1 MEELNEYLNETPI
14 VVKFWET
21 ELDRDEGLSEI
32 YGYYPESQKAEA
44 IQAGKK
50 LMHRMDYACVEV
62 YNEETEETYY
72 WTDGVTEDYF
82 DNNLTEAVDDYKEGA
97 ELRLE
102 YWKTKADRDEGF
114 GEIYKYYP
122 ESHKKEAIL
131 KAKDLMRIY
140 KYACVE
146 VYNTKTERT
155 EYWTDGKEEK
165 YYANKDIFESLN
177 IDAPVNFEYGKY
189 KGIIEPNGD
198 VTYNKGTSKN
208 NTRYKFNYND
218 KSIESDFPHTDNQ
231 VVRNYIKTNILN
243 EYAKKITEDTQEDII
258 AKKYGLTPY
267 LNKLTHDLMNLQY
280 VTKVDYDLYGYY
292 NGIYAP
298 VTLVSYDIDVTDEE
312 FSVTNYMK
320 AEEKLVKQILDVM
333 KSNGVN
339 VELEE
344 FEDNDTYFYIV
355 AYSTNW
361 NTVVKEEEAVNTKTK
376 LTFAYKD
383 NGQFYYKDK
392 NGKVYVDM
400 SPLKDK
406 IALYRCVGDYDEP
419 ANSVNVEEYELINN
433 PKDNINYDRNKNYEF
448 DYMLLDRL
456 VQDCKYYLGN
466 GNRFDGNL
474 WAGSVDKQIA
484 KMKELWN
491 KFPEDMKPEWLSMED
506 IENYEKEMTA
516 EKKTERRVLGE
527 YKSIKNEDI
536 ESANKEEI
544 QLYYKFMN
552 EIREELDIKWY
563 DVLKEGNAIKFFYK
577 DEVYY
582 AEPVSTFQVDI
593 YDKNHKKLTSGVAID
608 KLKEEVFTEYDN
620 DDFLYELVGGEYAGT
635 YTGDEARKLP
645 ILEPELSP
653 DGSDIRA
660 NGGLTHRKELD
671 KQLQFK
677 GYLGPMWNGT
687 KDGKAIIRY
696 ETQEVY
702 NMLSENK
709 LVEETDKE
717 MYKRIKDEPREEQ
730 SMRDRIELNM
740 ITHTIEDKCV
750 YDVCDYGKAKAYK
763 EMGY

>member
-198 VTYNKGTSKN
+198 VTYNIGTSKN
-208 NTRYKFNYND
+208 NTGHKFNYND
-218 KSIESDFPHTDNQ
+218 KNNESDFPHTDNQ

-298 VTLVSYDIDVTDEE
+298 VTLVSFDIDVTDEE
-312 FSVTNYMK
+312 FSAVNYIN
-320 AEEKLVKQILDVM
+320 AEEKLIKQVLDVM

-361 NTVVKEEEAVNTKTK
+361 NTVIKEEKAVNNKTK

-406 IALYRCVGDYDEP
+406 IDLYRCVGDYDEP

-433 PKDNINYDRNKNYEF
+433 PKDNINYDRNKNYES
-448 DYMLLDRL
+448 DYMLLGRL

-506 IENYEKEMTA
+506 IKNYEKEMTT

-527 YKSIKNEDI
+527 
-536 ESANKEEI
+536 
-544 QLYYKFMN
+544 
-552 EIREELDIKWY
+552 
-563 DVLKEGNAIKFFYK
+563 
-577 DEVYY
+577 
-582 AEPVSTFQVDI
+582 
-593 YDKNHKKLTSGVAID
+593 
-608 KLKEEVFTEYDN
+608 
-620 DDFLYELVGGEYAGT
+620 
-635 YTGDEARKLP
+635 
-645 ILEPELSP
+645 
-653 DGSDIRA
+653 
-660 NGGLTHRKELD
+660 
-671 KQLQFK
+671 
-677 GYLGPMWNGT
+677 
-687 KDGKAIIRY
+687 
-696 ETQEVY
+696 
-702 NMLSENK
+702 
-709 LVEETDKE
+709 
-717 MYKRIKDEPREEQ
+717 
-730 SMRDRIELNM
+730 
-740 ITHTIEDKCV
+740 
-750 YDVCDYGKAKAYK
+750 
-763 EMGY
+763 